1 MIFNLAK
8 FIKMQHRFSFL
19 IGFLFLTQNCFA
31 QYEPVFPNL
40 QGDQLLDELVD
51 AYKPIISLTY
61 SQARDTLF
69 GNIDNPNDSLRCVY
83 SGYTIYL
90 DPALDP
96 TTAAFQND
104 GPNAINAEHTYPQSL
119 GASGLA
125 RADMHNIYP
134 TRKDV
139 NGARGNDPFA
149 EIPDNQTD
157 VWWIQNQSQG
167 NVPSQNKDD
176 YSEELT
182 GISFEPRE
190 DHKGNVAR
198 SMFYFYTMY
207 KAQADAQNNTY
218 FSSQLQTFCEWHQQ
232 DPADYKEYIRTLRI
246 APYQDGKPNP
256 FVLDCTLA
264 ERSYCSDFQ
273 IACAPVSTENE
284 AVDTASKLADNFPN
298 PFDHETQIQYF
309 LAKNY
314 QVKLTV
320 VDMLGRQLHEVVNEN
335 QAAGT
340 HVYDLQKSADWGSG
354 IAILK
359 LELTDGERVLIFTK
373 KMVML

>member
-1 MIFNLAK
+1 
-8 FIKMQHRFSFL
+8 MQYRFSFL
-19 IGFLFLTQNCFA
+19 IGLLFLGFTSFA
-31 QYEPVFPNL
+31 QYEPVFPTL
-40 QGDQLLDELVD
+40 EGDQLLDELVD
-51 AYKPIISLTY
+51 AYKPAISLTY
-61 SQARDTLF
+61 GQARDTLF
-69 GNIDNPNDSLRCVY
+69 GNIDSPNDSLTCVY
-83 SGYTIYL
+83 TGYTIYL
-90 DPALDP
+90 DPTLDP
-96 TTAAFQND
+96 TIAAFQND
-104 GPNAINAEHTYPQSL
+104 GPNALNAEHTYPQSL

-125 RADMHNIYP
+125 RADMHNLYS

-149 EIPDNQTD
+149 NISDSQTD
-157 VWWIQNQSQG
+157 VWWIQSQSQG
-167 NVPSQNKDD
+167 NIPSQNKDG
-176 YSEELT
+176 YSEELS
-182 GISFEPRE
+182 GVSFEPRE
-190 DHKGNVAR
+190 EHKGNVAR

-232 DPADYKEYIRTLRI
+232 DPADYKEYIRTKLI
-246 APYQDGKPNP
+246 APYQDDKPNP

-273 IACAPVSTENE
+273 IACSPVSTDDE

-298 PFDHETQIQYF
+298 PFGYETEVQYF

-314 QVKLTV
+314 QTKLTIS
-320 VDMLGRQLHEVVNEN
+320 DMLGRELHEVVNEN

-340 HVYDLQKSADWGSG
+340 HTYTLQKSVEWGSG